1 LSAIHFPISGASLI
15 GYASG
20 GSATEGTILKTADGG
35 ATWAPLTSG
44 TTNWLFGIMFFDLN
58 LGWAVGFNGTILK
71 TANGGTTW
79 TPQASGTTNRLLAV
93 HFVSPELGWAV
104 GYAGTIIRTNDGGA
118 TWQAQESGVTTNLWG
133 VHFLDAQTGWAAGW
147 TGTIVHTTNGGTTFV
162 ESFDRRPDE
171 FALHQNYPNPFNPTT
186 HISYEVPTLGFV
198 SLKVFDLLG
207 KEVATLV
214 AEAKQ
219 PGRYSVQFDA
229 TTVPSGAYVYRLT
242 AGSFAESKRMMV
254 LR

>member
-1 LSAIHFPISGASLI
+1 
-15 GYASG
+15 
-20 GSATEGTILKTADGG
+20 
-35 ATWAPLTSG
+35 
-44 TTNWLFGIMFFDLN
+44 
-58 LGWAVGFNGTILK
+58 
-71 TANGGTTW
+71 
-79 TPQASGTTNRLLAV
+79 LLAV

-133 VHFLDAQTGWAAGW
+133 LHFLDAQTGWAAGW

-186 HISYEVPTLGFV
+186 LISYEFPTWGFV

-214 AEAKQ
+214 AETKQ

-229 TTVPSGAYVYRLT
+229 TTVPSGVYLYRLT
-242 AGSFAESKRMMV
+242 AGSFTESKRMMV